1 MPFGA
6 SYSCSVDLTEEACNA
21 RLEEENGNICIM
33 RLTSFLPGVT
43 FVESGKQQRKHSF
56 YWSVRGSVRGGSF
69 AEKANHVSEKN
80 CSLKPFKN
88 VYT

>member
-6 SYSCSVDLTEEACNA
+6 SYGCSVDLTEEACNA

-43 FVESGKQQRKHSF
+43 FAEYGKQQRKHIF
-56 YWSVRGSVRGGSF
+56 YSSVRGSVGVLCRKSKSRKRKKLLF
-69 AEKANHVSEKN
+69 KAV
-80 CSLKPFKN
+80 
-88 VYT
+88 

>member
-43 FVESGKQQRKHSF
+43 VAESGKQQRK
-56 YWSVRGSVRGGSF
+56 
-69 AEKANHVSEKN
+69 
-80 CSLKPFKN
+80 L
-88 VYT
+88 

>member
-21 RLEEENGNICIM
+21 RLEEENGNVCIM

-43 FVESGKQQRKHSF
+43 VAESGKQQRKHIF
-56 YWSVRGSVRGGSF
+56 YWSVRGSVRVLCRKSKSRKRKKLLL
-69 AEKANHVSEKN
+69 KAV
-80 CSLKPFKN
+80 
-88 VYT
+88 